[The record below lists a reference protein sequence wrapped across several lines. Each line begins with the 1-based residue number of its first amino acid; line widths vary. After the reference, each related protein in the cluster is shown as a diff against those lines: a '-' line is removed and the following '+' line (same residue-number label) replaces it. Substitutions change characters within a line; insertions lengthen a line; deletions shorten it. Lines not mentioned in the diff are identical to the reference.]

1 MFSLALASAAAT
13 PTVAANILPFILSIL
28 SIVNGIFVPHGQMPN
43 PWRDF
48 VYWANPVVSW
58 HLIYFLMTD
67 LHINHPN
74 SCFVITLDL

>member
-48 VYWANPVVSW
+48 VYWANPVVS
-58 HLIYFLMTD
+58 
-67 LHINHPN
+67 
-74 SCFVITLDL
+74 